1 MGEKAPDCIL
11 IIPNSRGP
19 AYGPL
24 APFAAV
30 EPPVWAGLL
39 ATFLLKKR
47 YRVEILDAHAL
58 DLPAGRI
65 GELVAAAKPRL
76 AVAVAYG
83 HQPSASTQTMPAARQ
98 ALRAIRE
105 WAPWVP
111 TAILGG
117 HPSALPER
125 TLREEPVDFV
135 VEGEGP
141 YTLAALI
148 EAVRV
153 RASVEPVPGLWW
165 KDAEGSRYR
174 NAPAPLVKDLDGEMP
189 EPAWD
194 LLPMREY
201 RAHNWHSFSNGSI
214 RTPFAATY
222 SSLGCPYHCEFCCI
236 QAPMKAGEAALGFAP
251 DVNTYRMWPP
261 AVIGE
266 QLETLV
272 TKYGVTNL
280 KFVDE
285 MHVLNRRHV
294 EGLCDEILCRGLGDH
309 LNIWC
314 YSRIDTIKWPGLLEK
329 MRRAG
334 YRWFVLGIE
343 ASDSTVRD
351 GQDKS
356 FSDDQIV
363 KTVATIQAA
372 GIHVMGNYIV
382 GLPGDTHESM
392 RQTLDLALSLKTEW
406 ANFYGTMAYPGSQ
419 LYRDALAQGLRL
431 PESWAGYAPLG
442 YDCVPLPTATLTSE
456 EILRFRDM
464 AFLRYFGDP
473 EYLALVLERFGQAA
487 VADILAM
494 LAVPIKRKILG
505 Q

>member
-1 MGEKAPDCIL
+1 MLDTL
-11 IIPNSRGP
+11 LVIPNSRGP

-24 APFAAV
+24 AEFAAI

-39 ATFLLKKR
+39 ATFLLKHGFG
-47 YRVEILDAHAL
+47 VEILDAHAL
-58 DLPAGRI
+58 DLSAGQI
-65 GELVAAAKPRL
+65 GETVATLRPRL

-98 ALRAIRE
+98 ALQAIRE
-105 WAPWVP
+105 HAPWTP

-125 TLREEPVDFV
+125 TLREEPVDYV

-141 YTLAALI
+141 YTLAALLL
-148 EAVRV
+148 ALRAG
-153 RASVEPVPGLWW
+153 ASVEQVPGLWW

-174 NAPAPLVKDLDGEMP
+174 NAPAPLVQHLDQEMP
-189 EPAWD
+189 APPWSA
-194 LLPMREY
+194 LPMGQY
-201 RAHNWHSFSNGSI
+201 RAHNWHAFSNGSL
-214 RTPFAATY
+214 RQPFAATY
-222 SSLGCPYHCEFCCI
+222 TSLGCPYACAFCCI
-236 QAPMKAGEAALGFAP
+236 QAPFKAGESALGFGSE
-251 DVNTYRMWPP
+251 VNTYRMWSP
-261 AVIGE
+261 AVVADQIE
-266 QLETLV
+266 MLV
-272 TKYGVTNL
+272 RDFGVVNL

-294 EGLCDEILCRGLGDH
+294 ERLCDEILARGLGDH

-314 YSRIDTIKWPGLLEK
+314 YSRIDTVKWPDLLDK
-329 MRRAG
+329 MRQAG

-356 FSDDQIV
+356 FTDDQIL

-372 GIHVMGNYIV
+372 GIHVMGNYIL
-382 GLPGDTHESM
+382 GLPGDTLDSM
-392 RQTLDLALSLKTEW
+392 QRTLDLALALRTEW
-406 ANFYGTMAYPGSQ
+406 ANFYGAMAYPGSQ
-419 LYRDALAQGLRL
+419 LYRDALAKALRL
-431 PESWAGYAPLG
+431 PDSWAGYAPLG
-442 YDCVPLPTATLTSE
+442 YECVPLPTETLTSE
-456 EILRFRDM
+456 KILRFRDM

-473 EYLALVLERFGQAA
+473 EYLARVQERFGQRA

-494 LAVPIKRKILG
+494 VAVGPPKRKILG
-505 Q
+505 D